1 MFARNVTV
9 SLLLAFSM
17 ISQVAGTG
25 FKLQSVLN
33 TAKCI
38 AASSLTNG
46 APVVIQDCGTNAT
59 SLNTWFETPLP
70 PDGFARLLSAGGV
83 SSCLD
88 VTDGPSGDVPDGTRL
103 QMWACSPSDPAQ
115 EWIFEDALSAIEW
128 GGGLAIKGSKG
139 IDVTNGVTAN
149 GNQLQIWKCGGN
161 NNHQRFKKIPV

>member
-1 MFARNVTV
+1 MFACNVTV

-17 ISQVAGTG
+17 ISQVAGMG

-38 AASSLTNG
+38 AASSLMNG
-46 APVVIQDCGTNAT
+46 APV
-59 SLNTWFETPLP
+59 FETPLP

-88 VTDGPSGDVPDGTRL
+88 VTD
-103 QMWACSPSDPAQ
+103 AQ

-128 GGGLAIKGSKG
+128 GGGLAIKGSKSSHQG
-139 IDVTNGVTAN
+139 SNHQQ
-149 GNQLQIWKCGGN
+149 QLQVWKCGGN
-161 NNHQRFKKIPV
+161 NNHQQFKKIPV